1 MIQPFR
7 AVFRLTASALALGA
21 ATALAPAALA
31 SDTYPGAVQSA
42 LGTCTMQC
50 TLCHKTLA
58 GGPGNLNTGFG
69 EAIQATAELSIRQP
83 SSIAAALE
91 RMRVGPCIDR
101 LGAMEDP
108 DPCDSDGDGM
118 GDILEL
124 EASRDPNVFGE
135 GNICGGPTYGCGAR
149 VARGSSDFDWL
160 ALLVAGAA
168 AAMMIGGARR
178 LRKRS

>member
-1 MIQPFR
+1 MTQHFR
-7 AVFRLTASALALGA
+7 AVFRLSVSALALAA

-50 TLCHKTLA
+50 TLCHTTLA

-83 SSIAAALE
+83 SSIAAALQKME
-91 RMRVGPCIDR
+91 EGPCIES
-101 LGAMEDP
+101 LGAMP
-108 DPCDSDGDGM
+108 VQGPCDSDGDGT
-118 GDILEL
+118 GDVEEL
-124 EASRDPNVFGE
+124 RQGRDPNVSGE

-149 VARGSSDFDWL
+149 VARGTSDFDWV
-160 ALLVAGAA
+160 ALLIAGAA
-168 AAMMIGGARR
+168 AAIMIGGARR
-178 LRKRS
+178 VRRRS